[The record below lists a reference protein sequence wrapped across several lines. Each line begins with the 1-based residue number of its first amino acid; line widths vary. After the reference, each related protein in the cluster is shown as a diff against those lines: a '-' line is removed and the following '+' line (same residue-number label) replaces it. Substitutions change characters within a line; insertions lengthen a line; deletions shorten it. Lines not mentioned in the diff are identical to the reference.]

1 MVDYNYVAVAYLKN
15 AQAQRVDDEQ
25 DEEDYV
31 VHLPEQNYLQIRSF
45 LRQER
50 ICVGILEIKAVILNK
65 MRYNRWRNRT
75 V

>member
-31 VHLPEQNYLQIRSF
+31 VLYYLQDHLPE
-45 LRQER
+45 
-50 ICVGILEIKAVILNK
+50 
-65 MRYNRWRNRT
+65 
-75 V
+75 